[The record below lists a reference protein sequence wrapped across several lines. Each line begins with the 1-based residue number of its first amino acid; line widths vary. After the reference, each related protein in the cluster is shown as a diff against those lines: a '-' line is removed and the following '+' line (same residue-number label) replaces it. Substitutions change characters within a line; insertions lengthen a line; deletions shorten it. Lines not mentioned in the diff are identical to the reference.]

1 GYTVR
6 RPAGPTTA
14 TRELMGALR
23 VALADALGLV
33 PAGEWRFLWVVEP
46 PMFDPETDRAGRPT
60 GGWTPNHHPF
70 TSPAPEWLDRFEQD
84 PGAATARGYDLV
96 LNGVE
101 LGSGS
106 IRIHDAEV
114 QRRVFRFLGIG
125 DDEAEEKFGFLL
137 RGLAHGVPPH
147 GGIATGLDRTVMLLA
162 GEDTIRDVIA
172 FPKTQS
178 GACPLTDAP
187 APYDAQAL
195 ADLGLR
201 LAPQQG

>member
-1 GYTVR
+1 M
-6 RPAGPTTA
+6 P
-14 TRELMGALR
+14 
-23 VALADALGLV
+23 
-33 PAGEWRFLWVVEP
+33 
-46 PMFDPETDRAGRPT
+46 
-60 GGWTPNHHPF
+60 
-70 TSPAPEWLDRFEQD
+70 S
-84 PGAATARGYDLV
+84 DLV
-96 LNGVE
+96 LNGIE

-125 DDEAEEKFGFLL
+125 DAEAEEKFGFLL

-147 GGIATGLDRTVMLLA
+147 GGIATGLDRTIMLLA

-187 APYDAQAL
+187 APYDAAAL
-195 ADLGLR
+195 AELGLR
-201 LAPQQG
+201 LAPEQG